1 MINVPITLCTSKQS
15 IDYRNEISMRWY
27 YNTVHGV
34 TVGWPRSTSKLHTI
48 ILFSS
53 SYPQLMSVVSSE
65 RYWKDLLDVHNPGV
79 LEIHLDTDKQCYTN
93 KVARSAVADRQVRI
107 FYWVVVIMGIVVPP
121 YILYITWWK
130 QLAVLEQVK
139 VTKGGPAVMWA
150 CIAWM
155 PLANLYFTVK
165 LIATSLH
172 FEVNEEYQRDNEKA
186 VGLVL
191 AFLIIFSSVA
201 AVIQSGRSLPGLPN
215 TSVLK
220 STIVSRV
227 VKFHIWTNF
236 NVFLAF
242 VLATSSF
249 VALLVGTNPF
259 LYGSALLAIVVAA
272 SLPILLTATLFT
284 IGQDFLRDP
293 DFRLTW
299 REAMWQAGRLL
310 LVTTGCAGVA
320 LFLGCICF
328 LLLLSKG
335 GDKVQSVS
343 GVASFLTSH
352 VVLTALPLLMHSL
365 IRFIRNI
372 TFN

>member
-1 MINVPITLCTSKQS
+1 
-15 IDYRNEISMRWY
+15 
-27 YNTVHGV
+27 
-34 TVGWPRSTSKLHTI
+34 
-48 ILFSS
+48 
-53 SYPQLMSVVSSE
+53 MSVVSSE

-79 LEIHLDTDKQCYTN
+79 LEVYLGTDQQCYTN
-93 KVARSAVADRQVRI
+93 KVVRSAVADRQVRI
-107 FYWVVVIMGIVVPP
+107 FYWVVGIMGIVVPP
-121 YILYITWWK
+121 YLLYITWWK

-220 STIVSRV
+220 STIVRRV

-242 VLATSSF
+242 VLATISF

-284 IGQDFLRDP
+284 IGQVFLRDP

-335 GDKVQSVS
+335 GNKVQSVS
-343 GVASFLTSH
+343 GVASFFMSH